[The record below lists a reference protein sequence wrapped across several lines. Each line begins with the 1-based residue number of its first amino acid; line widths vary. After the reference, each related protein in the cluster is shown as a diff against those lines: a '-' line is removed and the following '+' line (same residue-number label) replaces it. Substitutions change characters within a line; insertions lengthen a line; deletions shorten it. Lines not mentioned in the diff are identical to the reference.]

1 MSTSGWARLS
11 SSKFVFSCIAQ
22 FNSFNVRSSAKLS
35 YTDAQKAID
44 GHILGDLVVAPE
56 HSISA
61 IVHDIK
67 VLNGLAK
74 QLRAVRFQDGAVSL
88 SSKRLK
94 FTLDESG
101 RPVDCEQTENT
112 DANNIVEEVCVSI
125 IPELY

>member
-1 MSTSGWARLS
+1 L
-11 SSKFVFSCIAQ
+11 
-22 FNSFNVRSSAKLS
+22 NSLNVRSCAKLS

-56 HSISA
+56 HSTLA
-61 IVHDIK
+61 IIHDIK

-74 QLRAVRFQDGAVSL
+74 QLRATRIQDGAVSL

-112 DANNIVEEVCVSI
+112 DANNIVEEVCVQFAL
-125 IPELY
+125 ELY